1 MSARRPLTVL
11 ITGSDGQLGQALRL
25 RAAEARVAGLDW
37 LPAPRRELD
46 ITDAAAVARWLDAN
60 PVGAVINAAAYTA
73 VDRAETEPELAERV
87 NAQGPRVLADACRER
102 GIRLLQIS
110 TDYVFDGRKG
120 AAYAEIDVPNPLG
133 VYGRTKLAGERAA
146 LSAPGAIVL
155 RTGWVFSQFGHN
167 FLKTMLRLG
176 AERKRLSVVADQIGG
191 PTHAPALAGA
201 LLRMLA
207 PLAAGGEVPGGIYHY
222 GGAPAVTWCQFAAA
236 IFAAARAQGLLAR
249 VPVLEPVT
257 TAAYGAVA
265 PRPKDARLDCTKLA
279 GLIGPLEND
288 WRDGL
293 AAALAALRRGSAAA
307 PSDQTLASS

>member
-25 RAAEARVAGLDW
+25 REPEARVAGLHW

-191 PTHAPALAGA
+191 PTPAPALAGA

-207 PLAAGGEVPGGIYHY
+207 PLAVGGEVPGGIYHY

-265 PRPKDARLDCTKLA
+265 PRPTDVRLDCTKLA

-288 WRDGL
+288 WRAGL
-293 AAALAALRRGSAAA
+293 TAALAALRRGSAAA
-307 PSDQTLASS
+307 APDQTLASS